1 MLYYRSNQL
10 QERNARER
18 KTKNERKIHANK
30 TNEQRKRYEI
40 SVSLND
46 PGSVVEHSNH
56 TNSRNDYTEDDI
68 IKMME
73 FFKVIQLP
81 ISMLK

>member
-1 MLYYRSNQL
+1 LF
-10 QERNARER
+10 
-18 KTKNERKIHANK
+18 NK
-30 TNEQRKRYEI
+30 
-40 SVSLND
+40 
-46 PGSVVEHSNH
+46 NH

-81 ISMLK
+81 ISMLRTIHETNEPITGKKRKGTENEKRTNDTRKRNERTAQTIRNIC